1 MHETRICFVCSHFA
15 ADLDKTAKRNSD
27 YRSTRQRL
35 KFEYNAN
42 LDYYDLDA
50 HDIIFWFGDLNYRID
65 TFSLMNALELIFTN
79 ELDKLLVNDQL
90 LKEKTNLNVF
100 EDYNEGKINFRPTY
114 KYLVRQDT
122 YAKHELVKN
131 SQTPNELTCDRIGYT
146 DRILWKQ
153 NSQDLNVNLTQYSAI
168 NTITLSDH
176 KPVYA
181 VFETEIKRIDI
192 EKYDQ
197 KYNEWLKE
205 NDRRQNDEMPHIT
218 SSHLDYKFNNVLFY
232 DRKHFSFTVTNT
244 GLRLTNVDI
253 LFHGED
259 KWLTINPHSKEK
271 LAPNSNYKIELK
283 TNLSHSNLKRLNNVK
298 PTSENI
304 LVISCLNGNHLFFT
318 ASMEYKRTI
327 IGYSIQSLSHS
338 LISQSFYESLDQVIS
353 IEKEIEKFETSLD
366 KIWLDSLKSISAEN
380 EILKLKAMA
389 IKNEPIRDFL
399 IHTKIDI
406 YKNCLILLK
415 NEIVTQDKYFGNELL
430 TELTYFMQA
439 IIDNEEDKT
448 QSFNFESIEDQ
459 KNEILDKLSSKNNID
474 QFKKYDHEV
483 LIQVLNDLL
492 LSLPNLIIPDRYFDY
507 IMYAG
512 NNYQDM
518 LFLLDYIPRSN
529 LKLFQLIIKFLKI
542 KNSQEI
548 TSIISNALFKID
560 YDFSKEYNP
569 ISNKD
574 VLTDINL
581 HRRKIVLNFINI
593 FIQNY

>member
-1 MHETRICFVCSHFA
+1 LHETRICFVCSHFA

-283 TNLSHSNLKRLNNVK
+283 TNLSHSNLKRLNNIK

-581 HRRKIVLNFINI
+581 HRRKIVLNFIK
-593 FIQNY
+593 

>member
-283 TNLSHSNLKRLNNVK
+283 TNLSHSNLKRLNNIK

>member
-1 MHETRICFVCSHFA
+1 LHETRICFVCSHFA

-283 TNLSHSNLKRLNNVK
+283 TNLSHSNLKRLNNIK
-298 PTSENI
+298 PTSENF

>member
-1 MHETRICFVCSHFA
+1 
-15 ADLDKTAKRNSD
+15 
-27 YRSTRQRL
+27 
-35 KFEYNAN
+35 
-42 LDYYDLDA
+42 
-50 HDIIFWFGDLNYRID
+50 
-65 TFSLMNALELIFTN
+65 
-79 ELDKLLVNDQL
+79 
-90 LKEKTNLNVF
+90 
-100 EDYNEGKINFRPTY
+100 
-114 KYLVRQDT
+114 
-122 YAKHELVKN
+122 
-131 SQTPNELTCDRIGYT
+131 
-146 DRILWKQ
+146 
-153 NSQDLNVNLTQYSAI
+153 
-168 NTITLSDH
+168 
-176 KPVYA
+176 
-181 VFETEIKRIDI
+181 
-192 EKYDQ
+192 
-197 KYNEWLKE
+197 
-205 NDRRQNDEMPHIT
+205 
-218 SSHLDYKFNNVLFY
+218 
-232 DRKHFSFTVTNT
+232 
-244 GLRLTNVDI
+244 
-253 LFHGED
+253 
-259 KWLTINPHSKEK
+259 
-271 LAPNSNYKIELK
+271 
-283 TNLSHSNLKRLNNVK
+283 
-298 PTSENI
+298 
-304 LVISCLNGNHLFFT
+304 
-318 ASMEYKRTI
+318 
-327 IGYSIQSLSHS
+327 
-338 LISQSFYESLDQVIS
+338 VIS

>member
-79 ELDKLLVNDQL
+79 ELDELLVNDQL

-100 EDYNEGKINFRPTY
+100 EGYNEGKINFRPTY

-153 NSQDLNVNLTQYSAI
+153 NNKDLNVNLTQYSAI

-218 SSHLDYKFNNVLFY
+218 SSNLDYKFNNVLFY
-232 DRKHFSFTVTNT
+232 DKKHFSFTVTNT

-271 LAPNSNYKIELK
+271 LGPNSNYKIELK
-283 TNLSHSNLKRLNNVK
+283 TNLSHNNLKCLNNMK

-338 LISQSFYESLDQVIS
+338 LISQSFYESIDQVIS
-353 IEKEIEKFETSLD
+353 IEKEIEKFEINLN

-389 IKNEPIRDFL
+389 IKNEPFKDFL
-399 IHTKIDI
+399 INTKIDI

-430 TELTYFMQA
+430 TELTNFMQA

-448 QSFNFESIEDQ
+448 QAFNFESVEDQ
-459 KNEILDKLSSKNNID
+459 KNEILDKLSSKNNIY

-518 LFLLDYIPRSN
+518 LFLLDYIPKSN
-529 LKLFQLIIKFLKI
+529 LKIFQMIIKFLKI

>member
-1 MHETRICFVCSHFA
+1 LHETRICFVCSHFA

-283 TNLSHSNLKRLNNVK
+283 TNLSHSNLKRLNNIK